1 MDIILIIFVIY
12 IWIYIAG
19 FFFFSERLKQE
30 EKLVIAVFLQ
40 KVAKIPAL
48 IEVMRPYVAKKESFD
63 HIIELHTE
71 AMIQEFRSIYDILG
85 LNGKVQNDFLFLMQL
100 SVHIP
105 KLQKDEY
112 FVYIRDFI
120 IEYERLMR
128 SHFTGLNTAI
138 NMWNIFVKIKNLT
151 LIGLLLPWQR
161 RMSVR

>member
-1 MDIILIIFVIY
+1 MDIFLIILALYIVLYVIS
-12 IWIYIAG
+12 
-19 FFFFSERLKQE
+19 FFIFSEKLQRE

-63 HIIELHTE
+63 HIIDLHTE

-100 SVHIP
+100 SVQIP

-120 IEYERLMR
+120 IDYERLMR
-128 SHFTGLNTAI
+128 SHFSGLNSAI
-138 NMWNIFVKIKNLT
+138 SMWNLFIKIKNLT
-151 LIGLLLPWQR
+151 II
-161 RMSVR
+161 